1 MHFKNA
7 RNASVYAVFRA
18 FFTQSLAKLRIRS
31 YSNTKYWD
39 CKIAFAGFYLKF
51 IFAVLY
57 LYQAFIFLFHF
68 CFSEERSTAP
78 QLKQRHK
85 GRYLLWFSLPYFPS
99 AILSCAVTSP

>member
-39 CKIAFAGFYLKF
+39 CKIAFAGECGAKGAPFTGSKE
-51 IFAVLY
+51 ID
-57 LYQAFIFLFHF
+57 
-68 CFSEERSTAP
+68 SE
-78 QLKQRHK
+78 
-85 GRYLLWFSLPYFPS
+85 
-99 AILSCAVTSP
+99 